1 MINRIV
7 LNETS
12 YFGRGAREK
21 LSEEIKARHF
31 QKILVVTDK
40 SLLETGTVTLV
51 TDVLEK
57 NQINY
62 ITYDGVKPNPTVQN
76 VQDGVK
82 IAKDNAVD
90 CIVAIGGGSSID
102 TAKAIAVIMT
112 NPEFSDVVSLD
123 GTADTKNKALPLIAL
138 PTTAGTAAEVT
149 INYVITDEVRT
160 KKMVCVDVHD
170 IPVAAETVQ
179 HGLAVVLPR
188 FVKIHVAV
196 AALKHVFRA
205 GKALFHQHAC
215 GERPAHAEGG
225 MHSFHQRAVDIG
237 LKRGGH
243 LGVHDAEG
251 VHKLLYRKP
260 QKLARHGRGAEIGH
274 GAGMGEAGQAR
285 AGTTDAAHD
294 FRPENDGL
302 KELLSRTAAQALR
315 HGERRGKAGA
325 VRMQEGVVVGVVE
338 VQGLKHGRIDHARIH
353 GMHLFPEHQHGA
365 ARGAAHFLRPLGK
378 FRHAGGGRTG
388 KTHAQRIHDDELVV
402 LQHPPGYVAECG
414 PADKFGKFQNRV
426 HVFSPKSGTQGKSP
440 PRNRMIT

>member
-7 LNETS
+7 LIETS

-76 VQDGVK
+76 VQDGLK
-82 IAKDNAVD
+82 IAKDNAID

-170 IPVAAETVQ
+170 IPV
-179 HGLAVVLPR
+179 
-188 FVKIHVAV
+188 VAIIDPD
-196 AALKHVFRA
+196 LM
-205 GKALFHQHAC
+205 Q
-215 GERPAHAEGG
+215 G
-225 MHSFHQRAVDIG
+225 M
-237 LKRGGH
+237 
-243 LGVHDAEG
+243 
-251 VHKLLYRKP
+251 P
-260 QKLARHGRGAEIGH
+260 QKIAASTGMDALTHAMEGYITKAGWLIPDMFHINAMSLIYKNLERAANDKDKKAVEKIGYAQYI
-274 GAGMGEAGQAR
+274 AGMGFSNVGLGIVHSMAHSLGAYFDTPHGVANALLLPHVLKFNGQVCPELFRNMGNAF
-285 AGTTDAAHD
+285 GLDMKNTTDEEAVQKVVDAVKELSIKLHI
-294 FRPENDGL
+294 PQTL
-302 KELLSRTAAQALR
+302 KEIGIPKEMLPTLAEQALHDACTGGNPR
-315 HGERRGKAGA
+315 
-325 VRMQEGVVVGVVE
+325 E
-338 VQGLKHGRIDHARIH
+338 VTKEDILALYKEAY
-353 GMHLFPEHQHGA
+353 E
-365 ARGAAHFLRPLGK
+365 
-378 FRHAGGGRTG
+378 
-388 KTHAQRIHDDELVV
+388 
-402 LQHPPGYVAECG
+402 
-414 PADKFGKFQNRV
+414 
-426 HVFSPKSGTQGKSP
+426 
-440 PRNRMIT
+440 